1 MPLRHLTSREYRNS
15 VAALVD
21 DRTLAEHDVPS
32 ETSDPTFEYLP
43 FRHPGT
49 VGAVEA
55 ESLQLAAEAVAKN
68 IAASITSLRP
78 CQPASAADEAA
89 CARSFIETFGRKTYR
104 RPLTTGELSRLEAL
118 YAQGRG
124 ALALDFRG
132 AIDLL
137 VEAMLQSP
145 AFYYLDP
152 RDQGPAEVDPNGNVV
167 KLGGYPLASRLSYF
181 FWGSPPDDAL
191 LSAAAGGG
199 LSTVE
204 GVTTEAR
211 RLATDAKAHE
221 MVADF
226 ADDLLDMDILLG
238 RGKDPDAYPTYGL
251 PLQEAMREEVRRFAT
266 GVVFGGTATLSA
278 LLTGTSTF
286 VNGPLAALYGIQG
299 VNGDAFTAAA
309 LPAGERGG
317 LLSLAGFL
325 ANTGSADGSVPPRRG
340 KFVYTRLLCTELPP
354 PPNEIP
360 AVTEPMPGLT
370 TRDRFELHD
379 LNPCAT
385 GCHSILDGIGF
396 AFEHYDGIGA
406 YRATEEG
413 APVDSA
419 TSYAFDEVN
428 PVPIADAV
436 DLGRVLAAEPLAQAC
451 FAKQWLRYAL
461 RRQEVAGD
469 AASLDGVTAT
479 FRARGG
485 NIPEL
490 WVALATSRT
499 FRYRAPATD
508 EVLP

>member
-1 MPLRHLTSREYRNS
+1 
-15 VAALVD
+15 
-21 DRTLAEHDVPS
+21 
-32 ETSDPTFEYLP
+32 
-43 FRHPGT
+43 
-49 VGAVEA
+49 
-55 ESLQLAAEAVAKN
+55 
-68 IAASITSLRP
+68 
-78 CQPASAADEAA
+78 
-89 CARSFIETFGRKTYR
+89 
-104 RPLTTGELSRLEAL
+104 
-118 YAQGRG
+118 
-124 ALALDFRG
+124 
-132 AIDLL
+132 
-137 VEAMLQSP
+137 
-145 AFYYLDP
+145 
-152 RDQGPAEVDPNGNVV
+152 
-167 KLGGYPLASRLSYF
+167 
-181 FWGSPPDDAL
+181 
-191 LSAAAGGG
+191 
-199 LSTVE
+199 
-204 GVTTEAR
+204 
-211 RLATDAKAHE
+211 
-221 MVADF
+221 
-226 ADDLLDMDILLG
+226 
-238 RGKDPDAYPTYGL
+238 
-251 PLQEAMREEVRRFAT
+251 
-266 GVVFGGTATLSA
+266 
-278 LLTGTSTF
+278 
-286 VNGPLAALYGIQG
+286 
-299 VNGDAFTAAA
+299 
-309 LPAGERGG
+309 
-317 LLSLAGFL
+317 
-325 ANTGSADGSVPPRRG
+325 
-340 KFVYTRLLCTELPP
+340 VYTRLLCTELPP

-479 FRARGG
+479 FRAGEG